1 MGSKKDQDAIDEAIA
16 MAMDSMYEDK
26 IMLPDE
32 PDMGVKNKRG
42 DSSRFMR
49 SEKAKDRALE
59 RRARDS
65 ASRTIDG
72 FMGGGMVNATVRPM
86 GMMGGGNVGYTHG
99 GKVDGCSSIQMSGR
113 KSGKTY

>member
-72 FMGGGMVNATVRPM
+72 FMGGGNQSVTRMAARLTAVARFRYRAVNQARLTDN
-86 GMMGGGNVGYTHG
+86 G
-99 GKVDGCSSIQMSGR
+99 
-113 KSGKTY
+113 

>member
-16 MAMDSMYEDK
+16 IAMDSMYEDK

-49 SEKAKDRALE
+49 S
-59 RRARDS
+59 
-65 ASRTIDG
+65 
-72 FMGGGMVNATVRPM
+72 
-86 GMMGGGNVGYTHG
+86 
-99 GKVDGCSSIQMSGR
+99 
-113 KSGKTY
+113 

>member
-16 MAMDSMYEDK
+16 IAMDSMYEDK

-72 FMGGGMVNATVRPM
+72 YMEARPV
-86 GMMGGGNVGYTHG
+86 GWDVGYTHG
-99 GKVDGCSSIQMSGR
+99 GKVDGCSSIQVSGR

>member
-72 FMGGGMVNATVRPM
+72 FMGGG
-86 GMMGGGNVGYTHG
+86 NVGYTHG
-99 GKVDGCSSIQMSGR
+99 GKVDGCSSIQVSGR

>member
-72 FMGGGMVNATVRPM
+72 FMGWAAGMSVTRMAARLTAVARFRYRAVNQARLTDN
-86 GMMGGGNVGYTHG
+86 G
-99 GKVDGCSSIQMSGR
+99 
-113 KSGKTY
+113 

>member
-16 MAMDSMYEDK
+16 IAMDSMYEDK

-65 ASRTIDG
+65 ASRTMYDG
-72 FMGGGMVNATVRPM
+72 FMRASARWLQTR
-86 GMMGGGNVGYTHG
+86 
-99 GKVDGCSSIQMSGR
+99 QSGL
-113 KSGKTY
+113 